1 MARGRAAGAAI
12 AVVGLLVVIAGV
24 ALSFVGAN
32 QSTAA
37 GQVYSFTPDALGPAL
52 LTVTWSGVP
61 ASSNVTLASG
71 PPASPEFRYLC
82 QSQPNEVAS
91 GSGSSGTLRAT
102 VTGGSEYSVY
112 VCNGIFGVV
121 ATIGSSVVGLTPVVA
136 VGFALAVAG
145 GALAAIY
152 RTR

>member
-1 MARGRAAGAAI
+1 MVRGGAAGAAI
-12 AVVGLLVVIAGV
+12 AVVGLLVIVIGI
-24 ALSFVGAN
+24 ALGFVGAS

-37 GQVYSFTPDALGPAL
+37 GQVYSFTPDALGPAI

-91 GSGSSGTLRAT
+91 GSGSAGALRAV

-121 ATIGSSVVGLTPVVA
+121 ATIGTSVAGLTPVASIGV
-136 VGFALAVAG
+136 ALAVAG
-145 GALAAIY
+145 GLIAVVY
-152 RTR
+152 RVR